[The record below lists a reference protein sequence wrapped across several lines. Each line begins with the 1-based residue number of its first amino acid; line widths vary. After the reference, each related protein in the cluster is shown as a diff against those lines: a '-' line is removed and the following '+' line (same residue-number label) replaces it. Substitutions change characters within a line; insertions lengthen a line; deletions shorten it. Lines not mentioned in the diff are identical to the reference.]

1 MEARDWKMATVVN
14 SVGMSVGT
22 MVMSVGTM
30 VMSVGTMV
38 MSASS
43 AGWLAN
49 IRAMD

>member
-1 MEARDWKMATVVN
+1 MVTVVN
-14 SVGMSVGT
+14 SVGMSVG
-22 MVMSVGTM
+22 MM

>member
-30 VMSVGTMV
+30 VMS
-38 MSASS
+38 ASS